1 MTFTEAARGATRA
14 GAGLARAALFA
25 ALAAT
30 LAHTAAHAQKPALA
44 PAAPAPAPAAP
55 AAPVIKPSHLA
66 AARALVLASG
76 MSRSFTVVVPQ
87 FMEQIG
93 ESLAQTRPELAQD
106 LRTVLGNLQPEFERL
121 PDEMIGLSAQIFAQ
135 RMSEADI
142 NAAVA
147 FFTSAAGKDYVA
159 AQPAVLSDIVV
170 AMQGWQGKISTQ
182 MMSRVREE
190 MKKKGH
196 DV

>member
-14 GAGLARAALFA
+14 GAGLARAAFFA

-30 LAHTAAHAQKPALA
+30 LAHTAAHAQKP
-44 PAAPAPAPAAP
+44 APAPAPAAP

-159 AQPAVLSDIVV
+159 AQPAVLSDIVA

>member
-14 GAGLARAALFA
+14 GARLARAAFFA

-30 LAHTAAHAQKPALA
+30 SIHTAAHAQKPAPA

-106 LRTVLGNLQPEFERL
+106 LRAVLTNLQPEFERL

-147 FFTSAAGKDYVA
+147 FFTSTAGKDYVG
-159 AQPAVLSDIVV
+159 AQPAVLSDIVA

-182 MMSRVREE
+182 MMTRVREE